1 MNIEQVIMSEDN
13 VIPLP
18 RAAGKDVESVCSK
31 LLVHHDE
38 QIVLCERLEE
48 VADELPALSDT
59 QMCLSLARQIHPM
72 IRAAHEYEEKTLFPL
87 LMTTDKMDDT
97 LKSTVERLRY
107 EHWEDESFADEVA
120 DAMIRF
126 VTDRASSNA
135 ETLAYMLR
143 GFFEGLRRHIA
154 FEREHIVPILC
165 KVHKSCP

>member
-1 MNIEQVIMSEDN
+1 MKAEQTMSDNN

-18 RAAGKDVESVCSK
+18 RMAANNVESVCRK

-38 QIVLCERLEE
+38 QMVLCQRLEE
-48 VADELPALSDT
+48 VADELPELPDT
-59 QMCLSLARQIHPM
+59 QLCLSLARQIHPM
-72 IRAAHEYEEKTLFPL
+72 IREAHEYEEKTLFPL
-87 LMTTDKMDDT
+87 LMSIENIDDR

-120 DAMIRF
+120 DGLIRF
-126 VTDRASSNA
+126 VTDKASSNA

-154 FEREHIVPILC
+154 FEREHIVPLLC
-165 KVHKSCP
+165 KFEQARH